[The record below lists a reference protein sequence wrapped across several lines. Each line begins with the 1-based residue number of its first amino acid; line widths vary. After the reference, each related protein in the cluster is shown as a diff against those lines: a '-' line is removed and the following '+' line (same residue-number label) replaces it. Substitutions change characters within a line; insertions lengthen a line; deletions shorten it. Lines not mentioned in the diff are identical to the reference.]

1 MRAQRAPRSPLTSS
15 LILKKFAKIALNHK
29 IEEVVEIEV
38 NWKIEEEHKIEEV
51 VKIVVNCKIVEE
63 VFGHFWGFPP
73 NLWWSFGLFCAS
85 LRRFLQAG
93 STFCGLFSQISFG
106 GFLLPFL
113 RSIFDPFLAFAG
125 FMICL
130 FCGTFWPSKVVF
142 GPFWDPFWD
151 VHLAVLLDFLGPGL
165 LNRLHVLRRLANQS
179 LVRLI
184 QGSWMA
190 PRGFEW
196 RICTLLALA
205 FAIFFTFLVFGPF
218 FSDFPRLG
226 LYKS

>member
-1 MRAQRAPRSPLTSS
+1 VEY
-15 LILKKFAKIALNHK
+15 K
-29 IEEVVEIEV
+29 IEEVVKIEV
-38 NWKIEEEHKIEEV
+38 GHKIEEV
-51 VKIVVNCKIVEE
+51 VKIVVNCKIEEE
-63 VFGHFWGFPP
+63 VIGHFGGV
-73 NLWWSFGLFCAS
+73 LASFGLFCPS

-151 VHLAVLLDFLGPGL
+151 VHLSMILPPSEGGV
-165 LNRLHVLRRLANQS
+165 LHVLVFILGVMVGAVRRPITRPCVGLRCLLWWFSVHSSADFTDWPH
-179 LVRLI
+179 LYLKYGFIVVIVPPIAWMVHDTFHPGRHI
-184 QGSWMA
+184 Q
-190 PRGFEW
+190 
-196 RICTLLALA
+196 
-205 FAIFFTFLVFGPF
+205 
-218 FSDFPRLG
+218 
-226 LYKS
+226 

>member
-1 MRAQRAPRSPLTSS
+1 
-15 LILKKFAKIALNHK
+15 
-29 IEEVVEIEV
+29 
-38 NWKIEEEHKIEEV
+38 
-51 VKIVVNCKIVEE
+51 
-63 VFGHFWGFPP
+63 
-73 NLWWSFGLFCAS
+73 
-85 LRRFLQAG
+85 
-93 STFCGLFSQISFG
+93 
-106 GFLLPFL
+106 L

-184 QGSWMA
+184 QASWIS
-190 PRGFEW
+190 PRGLD
-196 RICTLLALA
+196 CSLSTLLGLA
-205 FAIFFTFLVFGPF
+205 FAINSFDGFPLRVFGSF
-218 FSDFPRLG
+218 FCRFLAIGPT
-226 LYKS
+226 YT